1 MAILK
6 TPINKNDHIRG
17 PANAPVS
24 LVEYGDYE
32 CPHCGLVYP
41 TVKRVQSHF
50 RRQMRFVFRHF
61 PLSEVHPYA
70 EIAAEGAEFA
80 GAAGMLWD
88 MHDALFESQSM
99 LSVPTIFRLGTALG
113 LPEAA
118 MRLALETGEHRKK
131 VRSDFMSGIHSGVNG
146 TPTFFINGARH
157 DGAYDYASLVSGIQ
171 MRLAAATGT

>member
-1 MAILK
+1 MPPDQTPTLADLRGKPVNSPTGQPPMAILK

-24 LVEYGDYE
+24 LEEYGDYE

-80 GAAGMLWD
+80 GAAG
-88 MHDALFESQSM
+88 
-99 LSVPTIFRLGTALG
+99 
-113 LPEAA
+113 
-118 MRLALETGEHRKK
+118 
-131 VRSDFMSGIHSGVNG
+131 
-146 TPTFFINGARH
+146 
-157 DGAYDYASLVSGIQ
+157 
-171 MRLAAATGT
+171 

>member
-50 RRQMRFVFRHF
+50 RRQLRFVFRHF

-80 GAAGMLWD
+80 GAAGMFWD

-99 LSVPTIFRLGTALG
+99 LSVPTGAQKKSAQRLYERHTQRRQWHADFLHQRR
-113 LPEAA
+113 AA
-118 MRLALETGEHRKK
+118 RWRL
-131 VRSDFMSGIHSGVNG
+131 
-146 TPTFFINGARH
+146 
-157 DGAYDYASLVSGIQ
+157 
-171 MRLAAATGT
+171 